1 MTSANARLP
10 LEGSVLEMIAK
21 RGIIRHYPAR
31 TILINEG
38 DTGDSLFI
46 VVKGL
51 IRVYASSREGREVTL
66 GLLGPGE
73 YVGELSLDGSA
84 RDASVMTMEATTC
97 AIVNGSALKAFV
109 EQHPAFAT
117 RLILDLIGRV
127 RSMSGMVKGLAFN
140 DAYRRTVELLR
151 NLSEPDGATRVV
163 QVRLTQ
169 QDIADMVGCSRESVN
184 RVVKELLS
192 GGYIE
197 MRSRKIVLLKDPPAR
212 W

>member
-1 MTSANARLP
+1 MASASVRSP
-10 LEGSVLEMIAK
+10 VEGSVLEMIGK
-21 RGIIRHYPAR
+21 RGVIRHYPAR

-38 DTGDSLFI
+38 ETGDALFI

-51 IRVYASSREGREVTL
+51 VRVFASSREGKELTL

-84 RDASVMTMEATTC
+84 RDASAMTMEPTTC
-97 AIVNGSALKAFV
+97 AVVNGSTLKGFV
-109 EQHPAFAT
+109 EEHPEFAS
-117 RLILDLIGRV
+117 RLILDLIGRI
-127 RSMSGMVKGLAFN
+127 RGLSGMIKDLTFN
-140 DAYRRTVELLR
+140 DAYCRTVQLLR
-151 NLSEPDGATRVV
+151 NLSETVGETRVV

-169 QDIADMVGCSRESVN
+169 QEIADQVGCSRESVN
-184 RVVKELLS
+184 RIFKELQT

-197 MRSRKIVLLKDPPAR
+197 VRSRRVILLKDPPAR